1 MVSSALSH
9 VGSASVQ
16 NVPELCKT
24 MQCLPLTQ
32 VKPLGFLWSRSV
44 HSAPAESVEQDIDP
58 REISFVK
65 TGFHSIDQV
74 SLQLTM

>member
-1 MVSSALSH
+1 MGKQLNSVVSSALSH

-32 VKPLGFLWSRSV
+32 VKAFGIFKELTSLSLHSV
-44 HSAPAESVEQDIDP
+44 PAESVEQDIDP
-58 REISFVK
+58 REISFV
-65 TGFHSIDQV
+65 
-74 SLQLTM
+74 SLFC